1 MYKKGTQLRNIL
13 FESFQE
19 RNESFFYLAPD
30 IIGSVATANMDM
42 DKNLFIIDFNTTD
55 GRDLKLSVDNECVNN
70 WMDKEENSNSGLVDF
85 IKHFLQTS
93 TPEEEFEQNKEEVE
107 PIEEIVDEYGD
118 IMSDDDESAINPGI
132 GKSKFDSDR
141 VVKQVIPRTRRYYND
156 NSLGVITW

>member
-19 RNESFFYLAPD
+19 RNEPFFYLAPD
-30 IIGSVATANMDM
+30 IVGSVATANMDV

-55 GRDLKLSVDNECVNN
+55 GRDLKLTVNNDCVNN
-70 WMDKEENSNSGLVDF
+70 WMDKEENTNSGLIDF
-85 IKHFLQTS
+85 VKHFLQTS

-141 VVKQVIPRTRRYYND
+141 VVKQVIPKTRRYYND
-156 NSLGVITW
+156 LSLGIITW